1 MEMPGL
7 YFHETLDPVRVPGA
21 HTRYLS
27 ELGEIVGTIGNAEGS
42 AGAECI
48 AAWVPIFLN
57 GNWPR
62 IVTFWEMPGGWDGF
76 ANHFEERRE
85 LFHGPLERWY
95 GERSGG
101 FDRILVGSEATPS
114 RRQLMQSRQRAPVVL
129 QQIVELRSGG
139 ADAYLA
145 LLAEASEPINA
156 SCGFSLLGSYATA
169 FRHGTEVMLLWAFP
183 DIRTLARLERQP
195 EQFPAYASW
204 REMSRSHE
212 LSHRGDIMR
221 PTEWSPLR

>member
-1 MEMPGL
+1 VL
-7 YFHETLDPVRVPGA
+7 RRPV
-21 HTRYLS
+21 
-27 ELGEIVGTIGNAEGS
+27 ES
-42 AGAECI
+42 A
-48 AAWVPIFLN
+48 
-57 GNWPR
+57 
-62 IVTFWEMPGGWDGF
+62 
-76 ANHFEERRE
+76 
-85 LFHGPLERWY
+85 
-95 GERSGG
+95 
-101 FDRILVGSEATPS
+101 
-114 RRQLMQSRQRAPVVL
+114 RQRAPVVL